1 MVLAANEM
9 GLNDHLNRK
18 FVLKGSVD
26 DVSKPEDLINRV
38 LKKLINPTAPIR
50 SNVNVES
57 EDLSASNGDIVYDIG
72 SLVMALYPADDGT
85 RQYYYGHVK
94 ELVNGEDGVL
104 WGYKVYYF
112 DDDDQT
118 IKASDVRG
126 YLNSGDT
133 AFVLHPALK
142 INDEGIAI
150 ALPEAKFYEASITAT
165 NYDVSD
171 GCLETVDVKF
181 GASLRF
187 DSIYIE

>member
-1 MVLAANEM
+1 
-9 GLNDHLNRK
+9 
-18 FVLKGSVD
+18 
-26 DVSKPEDLINRV
+26 
-38 LKKLINPTAPIR
+38 
-50 SNVNVES
+50 
-57 EDLSASNGDIVYDIG
+57 
-72 SLVMALYPADDGT
+72 MALYPADDGT

-104 WGYKVYYF
+104 WGYKVHYF

-126 YLNSGDT
+126 CLNSGDT

-150 ALPEAKFYEASITAT
+150 ALPETKFYEASVTAT

-181 GASLRF
+181 RDNRVIKGASLRF